1 MDVARATRARAA
13 CRLVTS
19 ARPAQRRRAFE
30 RSPRSCDTAGRPSIH
45 ESPDRET
52 APVHAAEKI
61 RNLAIIAHIDHGK
74 TTLIDSIFR
83 AAHVFRES
91 AHVEE
96 RVMDSNDLER
106 ERGITIRSKHCT
118 VEWKDYLINIID
130 TPGHADFSGEV
141 ERVLSMVDSVLL
153 LVDAN
158 EGPMPQTRYVLM
170 RALRL
175 GLRPIVVVN
184 KADRPNADPSGA
196 LDKTFDLFVELGADN
211 EQLDFPVLYGSGLEG
226 WIVSDLDEYQ
236 KEEREREAHLADGGT
251 LSPALL
257 KELADAAMNDLFETI
272 VANVPAPKVD
282 QDAPFLMQVSTL
294 AWSDYIGRIG
304 CGRVLQGGL
313 KVGDELQRV
322 TTRHLQ
328 VGDPEAGWKMTGV
341 ETARITHLWVTHGLE
356 NREVDE
362 VAAGDIV
369 WLAGPDEIT
378 LGDTLASLELEAAG
392 AALPPLEIE
401 EPTVSMFF
409 LVNNGP
415 FAGQDGRAATLRQ
428 IKDRLERELRV
439 NVALRVEDLGR
450 PDGVKVSGRGELHLA
465 ILIEEMRREGLELCV
480 SRPEVITHRDANGKL
495 LEPMEQLI
503 IDVPDEYQGTVIQE
517 LSLRKGELVAVEAA
531 PTGLVRLEF
540 TISTRG
546 LIGYRSDFLTETRG
560 LGVMSSR
567 FTGYGPW
574 RGELPGRERGS
585 LVSQAAGEAASY
597 SLENLQQRATLFVS
611 PMDRVYE
618 GMIVGENSR
627 RDDMLCNPTK
637 RKQLG
642 NYRSSTKEIDAGL
655 KVPRPLTLESAL
667 EWIADDE
674 LVEVTPKTV
683 RVRKHI
689 LSAEQRKKAEKR
701 GATEG

>member
-1 MDVARATRARAA
+1 M
-13 CRLVTS
+13 
-19 ARPAQRRRAFE
+19 
-30 RSPRSCDTAGRPSIH
+30 
-45 ESPDRET
+45 
-52 APVHAAEKI
+52 HAVEQI

-91 AHVEE
+91 ARVEE

-211 EQLDFPVLYGSGLEG
+211 DQLDFPVLYGSGLEG
-226 WIVSDLDEYQ
+226 WIVNDLDEYQ
-236 KEEREREAHLADGGT
+236 KEEHEREAHLGDGGG

-257 KELADAAMNDLFETI
+257 RELADAGMNDLFQTI
-272 VANVPAPKVD
+272 IDRVPAPSGEL
-282 QDAPFLMQVSTL
+282 DAPFLMQVSTL

-304 CGRVLQGGL
+304 CGRVLHGTL
-313 KVGDELQRV
+313 RVGDELQRV
-322 TTRHLQ
+322 TTRHLRA
-328 VGDPEAGWKMTGV
+328 GDPDAGWETAGV
-341 ETARITHLWVTHGLE
+341 EPARVTHLWVTRGLE

-362 VAAGDIV
+362 VVAGDIV
-369 WLAGPDEIT
+369 WLAGPGELT
-378 LGDTLASLELEAAG
+378 LGDTLAAPELTAADV
-392 AALPPLEIE
+392 ALPPLEIE

-415 FAGQDGRAATLRQ
+415 FAGQDGRAVTLRQ
-428 IKDRLERELRV
+428 IKDRLAREVRV

-465 ILIEEMRREGLELCV
+465 ILIEEMRREGIELCV
-480 SRPEVITHRDANGKL
+480 SKPEVITHRDTRGKL

-503 IDVPDEYQGTVIQE
+503 IDVPEEYQGTVIQE
-517 LSLRKGELVAVEAA
+517 LSLRKGELIAMHATG
-531 PTGLVRLEF
+531 TGLVRLEF

-574 RGELPGRERGS
+574 RGDLPGRERGS
-585 LVSQAAGEAASY
+585 LVSQAAGEVASY

-627 RDDMLCNPTK
+627 ADDMLCNPTK

-683 RVRKHI
+683 RVRKAI
-689 LSAEQRKKAEKR
+689 LSGE
-701 GATEG
+701 